1 MYVCTCM
8 YARHSAMIGH
18 TAQQGV
24 PGYHSVDSGIRW
36 IGLY

>member
-1 MYVCTCM
+1 M

-24 PGYHSVDSGIRW
+24 PGYHSVDSGIR
-36 IGLY
+36 